1 MPDPENLL
9 QTAHRLDR
17 AGQWEGAAKA
27 YEGFLQLEP
36 GDAGA
41 WADYG
46 GLLMVAGRSEAA
58 RQACHRSL
66 RIDPKHPGA
75 MINLGS
81 LLLGLGRWNE
91 AEGLFRRVL
100 AMDPRRNDARLAL
113 SHGLMNKGDMESAR
127 TVLDRAIAQ
136 DPGSLEAHRLLCRVL
151 VHRGEGHLAC
161 REIERRYSFLGSP
174 SGPEVQLELS
184 HMALLF
190 GEMPKGWQFYEGRL
204 SVPIPNAPQPR
215 PDHIRWNGE
224 AFVGR
229 TLLVDHEQGLGD
241 TLMFVRYAPQ
251 VKALGGRVVLS
262 VQRPLAELV
271 ATCQGIDEVVPL
283 GDPLPPFDLHVPLL
297 SLPWVFRT
305 DLESI
310 PAQIPYLSVP
320 ARVPNR
326 RALTHILDASAGKL
340 RIGLAWAG
348 NPIHLRDAERSMLP
362 GLLAPLAVLPD
373 VAWHSFHF
381 GGVEEV
387 PFPGITPLAPHL
399 SHFSDSAFA
408 LDAMD
413 LVITVDTALAH
424 LAGALGI
431 PTLLLLHAFPDWRWL
446 LGREDSPWYPT
457 LRIYRQPVQG
467 DWETVVQRVLTDLTG
482 QGSSHQTR

>member
-1 MPDPENLL
+1 MPDPESLL

-17 AGQWEGAAKA
+17 AGQWEEAAKA
-27 YEGFLQLEP
+27 YEGFLELQP

-41 WADYG
+41 WADFG
-46 GLLMVAGRSEAA
+46 GLLMVAGRCEEA

-75 MINLGS
+75 MINLGCI
-81 LLLGLGRWNE
+81 LARQGQWGE

-100 AMDPRRNDARLAL
+100 AMDPGRTDARLAL
-113 SHGLMNKGDMESAR
+113 AHGLVKAGDLKSAR
-127 TVLDRAIAQ
+127 PVLERAVAL
-136 DPGSLEAHRLLCRVL
+136 DPGNLIAHQLLCRTLVL
-151 VHRGEGHLAC
+151 AGDGILASGEIL
-161 REIERRYSFLGSP
+161 RRFAFLGAP
-174 SGPEVQLELS
+174 SGPEAQWELS
-184 HMALLF
+184 HMALLL
-190 GEMPKGWQFYEGRL
+190 GEMPKGWHYYEGRL

-215 PDHIRWNGE
+215 PDHLRWNGE
-224 AFVGR
+224 SFVGR

-262 VQRPLAELV
+262 VQRPLADLV
-271 ATCQGIDEVVPL
+271 ATCQGIDEVIPW
-283 GDPLPPFDLHVPLL
+283 GDPLPSFDLHVPLL
-297 SLPWVFRT
+297 SLPWIFRT
-305 DLESI
+305 DLGSL
-310 PAQIPYLSVP
+310 PAQIPYLRVP

-326 RALTHILDASAGKL
+326 HGLAENLNASAGKI

-348 NPIHLRDAERSMLP
+348 NPVHLRDAERSMAAS
-362 GLLAPLAVLPD
+362 LLAPLAVLPE

-381 GGVEEV
+381 GAEEEV
-387 PFPGITPLAPHL
+387 PFPGITPLAPLL
-399 SHFSDSAFA
+399 SNFSDSAFA

-446 LGREDSPWYPT
+446 LDREDSPWYPT
-457 LRIYRQPVQG
+457 LRIYRQPAQG
-467 DWETVVQRVLTDLTG
+467 DWQTVVQRVLADLTVQEPG
-482 QGSSHQTR
+482 HQIM

>member
-1 MPDPENLL
+1 
-9 QTAHRLDR
+9 
-17 AGQWEGAAKA
+17 
-27 YEGFLQLEP
+27 
-36 GDAGA
+36 
-41 WADYG
+41 
-46 GLLMVAGRSEAA
+46 MVAGRYKEA
-58 RQACHRSL
+58 RKVCHRAL

-75 MINLGS
+75 MINLGCI
-81 LLLGLGRWNE
+81 LVRLGRWNE

-100 AMDPRRNDARLAL
+100 AMDPGRNDARLAL
-113 SHGLMNKGDMESAR
+113 AYGLMKKGDLESAR
-127 TVLDRAIAQ
+127 VVLERALVQ
-136 DPGSLEAHRLLCRVL
+136 DPGSLDAHKLLCRIL
-151 VHRGEGHLAC
+151 VHRGDGHLVC
-161 REIERRYSFLGSP
+161 REIERRYTFLGSP
-174 SGPEVQLELS
+174 SGPEAQWELS

-190 GEMPKGWQFYEGRL
+190 GEMPEGWQFYEGRL

-215 PDHIRWNGE
+215 PDHLRWNGE
-224 AFVGR
+224 SFVGR

-262 VQRPLAELV
+262 VQRPLADLV
-271 ATCQGIDEVVPL
+271 ATCQGIDEVIPL
-283 GDPLPPFDLHVPLL
+283 GDPIPPFDLHVPLL
-297 SLPWVFRT
+297 SLPWVFKT

-310 PAQIPYLSVP
+310 PSQIPYLRVP

-326 RALTHILDASAGKL
+326 PRLTEILDASAGKL
-340 RIGLAWAG
+340 RIGMAWAG
-348 NPIHLRDAERSMLP
+348 NPVHQRDAERSIFA

-381 GGVEEV
+381 GGEGEA
-387 PFPGITPLAPHL
+387 PFPGILPLAPFL
-399 SHFSDSAFA
+399 SNFSDSAFA

-413 LVITVDTALAH
+413 LVITVDTAMAH
-424 LAGALGI
+424 LAGAMGI

-467 DWETVVQRVLTDLTG
+467 DWQTVVQNVLADLSVQESG
-482 QGSSHQTR
+482 HQTM